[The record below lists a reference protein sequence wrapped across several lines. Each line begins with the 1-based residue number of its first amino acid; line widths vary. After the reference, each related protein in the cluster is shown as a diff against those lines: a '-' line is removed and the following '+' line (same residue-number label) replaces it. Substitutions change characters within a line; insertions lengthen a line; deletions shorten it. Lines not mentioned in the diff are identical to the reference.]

1 MYTIE
6 ITYQTG
12 DYFGSH
18 EETDIVGYSW
28 DSLDDAKESLKRIKE
43 HYSYYQAK
51 NSRYREKVDKPN
63 YYKDD
68 YSVVIVGNSKDKVE
82 SISAFWCGYFE
93 TLYEAKIIE
102 EEDNDMSFSFR

>member
-12 DYFGSH
+12 DSFGSN

-28 DSLDDAKESLKRIKE
+28 DSLDNAKESLQRIKE
-43 HYSYYQAK
+43 HYSYYQSK
-51 NSRYREKVDKPN
+51 NSRFREKVDKPSH
-63 YYKDD
+63 YKDD
-68 YSVVIVGNSKDKVE
+68 YSVVIVGNYKDKVE
-82 SISAFWCGYFE
+82 EISAFWCGYFE

-102 EEDNDMSFSFR
+102 EEDGEMSFSLR